1 MQIIKIELNL
11 EEAERYKEFCRHYKN
26 MNVLLKSGFFSTKN
40 GSIIA
45 HFNNDGVINS
55 LQKSEVVYTDKF

>member
-1 MQIIKIELNL
+1 MEIIKIELSL
-11 EEAERYKEFCRHYKN
+11 QEAERYKEFQRHYKN

-45 HFNNDGVINS
+45 HFNNEGIINS
-55 LQKSEVVYTDKF
+55 LQKNETVYTNKF